1 MVKPEWGRKRICPSC
16 SLKYYDFKRAPIICP
31 SCNTEF
37 DPDLYLKARKGKSL
51 SPKTEVENNT
61 NLSNLE
67 DADIDVETDSDDNE
81 ENIKDIDD
89 TTDVN
94 IEDDI
99 SFVDDENEEDGIEIT
114 SEDIEE
120 DKN

>member
-16 SLKYYDFKRAPIICP
+16 SLKYYDFKRTPIICP

-51 SPKTEVENNT
+51 SPKIEVENNT
-61 NLSNLE
+61 SSSNLE
-67 DADIDVETDSDDNE
+67 DTDIELETKSDDNE
-81 ENIKDIDD
+81 SNVKNIDD
-89 TTDVN
+89 TTDIN

-114 SEDIEE
+114 SVDIED